1 MAATSTTP
9 DLELPLRLERN
20 GTPLHVQI
28 AQQLRRAICQ
38 GLLRPGARLPSTR
51 SVAKTLGI
59 SRNHAVQAYEELFS
73 EGYLVGRTGSG
84 TYVEQNL
91 PDFSRPLPPVSTR
104 PLGLPRWLHPPERT
118 AGAEPFRGSPEPGTI
133 ALWPGTPAIEPF
145 LQEVWQRVWKRV
157 GQERPPSSYGAF
169 SGDPQL
175 CQELAAYLGR
185 ARGIACAAEDI
196 IITSG
201 TSQALRLLALATL
214 QPGDRIGFE
223 EPGYPTARQVLRAY
237 GALLVPVPVDDDGLQ
252 VDALLYG
259 AEAPLMVYVTPS
271 HQFPLGSRLSIA
283 RRLALLEWAH
293 TSDSLII
300 EDDYDSEFR
309 YDAPPLSALAGL
321 DRSGSVVYLG
331 TFSKVLSP
339 TLRLGYLLAPPP
351 LREAIDRLKQRACL
365 SNYYASWP
373 VQRAVA
379 LLLAEG
385 HLERHIRRMRRLY
398 AQKRALVGTILDP
411 LSPPACLRGLEA
423 GLHAYLALHPALDP
437 RRIITRT
444 LERKVLVPPLD
455 PYYLGTPDRNGLLL
469 GYGGLSLG
477 ELRRGVQILAEV
489 IAEQASQKE

>member
-20 GTPLHVQI
+20 GTPLHEQI
-28 AQQLRRAICQ
+28 AQQLRRAIRQ

-59 SRNHAVQAYEELFS
+59 SRNLVVQAYEELFS
-73 EGYLVGRTGSG
+73 EGYLMGRTGSG
-84 TYVEQNL
+84 TYVEQSL
-91 PDFSRPLPPVSTR
+91 PDVWRPLPPVSTR
-104 PLGLPRWLHPPERT
+104 PPGLPRWLHSPERT
-118 AGAEPFRGSPEPGTI
+118 ARAESPGGSPEPGTI
-133 ALWPGTPAIEPF
+133 ALLPGTPATEPF
-145 LQEVWQRVWKRV
+145 PQEVWQRVWKRV
-157 GQERPPSSYGAF
+157 GHERPPKSYGAL

-175 CQELAAYLGR
+175 RQELAAYLGR
-185 ARGIACAAEDI
+185 ARGIACASEDI
-196 IITSG
+196 IVTSG
-201 TSQALRLLALATL
+201 TAQALRLLALAAL

-223 EPGYPTARQVLRAY
+223 EPGYPTARQVFRAY

-252 VDALLYG
+252 VDALPLE

-271 HQFPLGSRLSIA
+271 HQCPLGSRLSIA

-293 TSDSLII
+293 TSDSLVI

-321 DRSGSVVYLG
+321 DHSGRVAYVG
-331 TFSKVLSP
+331 TFSKVLTP

-351 LREAIDRLKQRACL
+351 LREAIDQLKQRACL

-373 VQRAVA
+373 VQRALA

-385 HLERHIRRMRRLY
+385 HLERHIRRMRRHY
-398 AQKRALVGTILDP
+398 AAKRALVGTILAP
-411 LSPPACLRGLEA
+411 LSPLACLQGLEA

-437 RRIITRT
+437 QRIITRAR
-444 LERKVLVPPLD
+444 ERKVLVPALD
-455 PYYLGTPDRNGLLL
+455 SFYLGTPDRNGLLL
-469 GYGGLSLG
+469 GYGGVSFE